1 MQPAPVLR
9 NAGRGFFIKFIIV
22 KIILFIIVLFGCLSC
37 SGPKYGCKPE
47 KAKKQLKFK
56 GFL

>member
-1 MQPAPVLR
+1 MRVNKKTGVL
-9 NAGRGFFIKFIIV
+9 
-22 KIILFIIVLFGCLSC
+22 VLLLALMLCGC